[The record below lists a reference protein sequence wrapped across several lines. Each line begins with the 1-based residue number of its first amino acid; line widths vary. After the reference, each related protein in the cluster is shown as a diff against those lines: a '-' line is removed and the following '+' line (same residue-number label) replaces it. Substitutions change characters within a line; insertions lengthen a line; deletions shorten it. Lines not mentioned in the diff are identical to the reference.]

1 MAGGQQSSTAQGT
14 LVGEGGDNN
23 FAVTGEE
30 STGAVGTV
38 PSAMFLPLRSR
49 RTGGGT
55 AFQVLTGQVIAPASG
70 TLVHQEGY
78 GLTGSSSASVTG
90 TVLYRG
96 LATISWQAVT
106 TNANGTPITD
116 LGGYEVLHGTTS
128 GVYTD
133 LVDVGNVTTYQWG
146 GLLPS
151 RTHFWVV
158 RAYDQTS
165 PRNYSG
171 NSAQVS
177 KTY

>member
-1 MAGGQQSSTAQGT
+1 MAGGQQSTTGQGT

-23 FAVTGEE
+23 FAVTGEA
-30 STGAVGTV
+30 STGAVGTATLNRFV
-38 PSAMFLPLRSR
+38 PMRSR

-55 AFQVLTGQVIAPASG
+55 AFQAMTGQAMTPASG

-78 GLTGSSSASVTG
+78 GLTGSGSTGATG

-96 LATISWQAVT
+96 LATVHW
-106 TNANGTPITD
+106 NANSEPD
-116 LGGYEVLHGTTS
+116 LAGYQVLHGTTS

-146 GLLPS
+146 GLLPG

-158 RAYDQTS
+158 RAYDNAS
-165 PRNYSG
+165 PPNYSA